1 MPTCSTAHFA
11 REGGDQLIGNARQG
25 VVVQHLLPNLSIEID
40 PIEENG
46 SKPALAKCWR
56 LNLRLNTPGGAIP
69 SPPAFRKL
77 LAPSG
82 IKLCTGPEQR
92 KSMKYCDICN
102 VKEFRVQDLAND
114 L

>member
-1 MPTCSTAHFA
+1 M
-11 REGGDQLIGNARQG
+11 IGNARQG

-40 PIEENG
+40 PIEESG

-92 KSMKYCDICN
+92 KST
-102 VKEFRVQDLAND
+102 R
-114 L
+114 